1 VGKQQKP
8 KVTTKPVEESR
19 RTNGKKSKQNPK
31 ISKRKDGGSVG
42 GYGAAA
48 AARRAARRA
57 PVSLAGLR
65 GTEGGVEH
73 PRAV

>member
-8 KVTTKPVEESR
+8 KVTTKVVDDNR
-19 RTNGKKSKQNPK
+19 RANGKKSKQNPK
-31 ISKRKDGGSVG
+31 ISKRKDGRSVG